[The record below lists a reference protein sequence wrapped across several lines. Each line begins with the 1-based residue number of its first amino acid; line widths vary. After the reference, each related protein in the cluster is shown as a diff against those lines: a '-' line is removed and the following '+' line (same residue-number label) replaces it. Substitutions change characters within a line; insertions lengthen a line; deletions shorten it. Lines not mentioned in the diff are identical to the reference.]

1 MKAAGSMVSRRVIAG
16 LFAILC
22 CRQGH
27 GQAFNQVV
35 QWTAK
40 VHPDQH
46 EKRQASIVIDLSA
59 EIQPGWHIYGLVQTE
74 GGPTPLKV
82 TLEENP
88 TIRSAGAVTASAPI
102 KVHDLSFD
110 LDTEVYKKSVIVY
123 VPTQT
128 RPSAP
133 AGKQTVSLSVR
144 FQSCDDRVCLP
155 PRTVHLAV
163 PIEITSGT

>member
-1 MKAAGSMVSRRVIAG
+1 MKSAGSMVSRRVMAG
-16 LFAILC
+16 LFAILSC
-22 CRQGH
+22 CQSR

-40 VHPDQH
+40 VYPDQH
-46 EKRQASIVIDLSA
+46 EKRQAPIIIDLSA

-82 TLEENP
+82 TLDENP
-88 TIRSAGAVTASAPI
+88 SVRSAGAVTASAPI
-102 KVHDLSFD
+102 KVHDPSFD
-110 LDTEVYKKSVIVY
+110 LDTEVYEKSVTVY

-128 RPSAP
+128 KPSAR
-133 AGKQTVSLSVR
+133 AGKQSVSLSVR

-163 PIEITSGT
+163 PVEITSGT